1 MIYDPVTLPLLNDE
15 ELRHIFGDDEAAM
28 RRYHMLAAVIHEG
41 ASADQASGRYASSPR
56 TVRHLLQRYRVHP
69 GLDTLRSGR
78 PGPRGHRRS
87 DSLVAQVVG
96 EVYAGAPQ
104 ASGGTLLALVNRRL
118 AQNNLRVSRATFYR
132 LIAALKDDTGALER
146 GDVRAPLRGALSA
159 ALPLLTED
167 PPITLGTSL
176 LARMLTPPLPE
187 GMAPERGQVL
197 ARVLTQ
203 IIADMQPG
211 AGVSAADP
219 RARAYAILA
228 GEFISGDAPEAVQER
243 LAISPRTYY
252 RAKRQSLDRLAELLP
267 PALATL
273 TPALP
278 RTADPIPR
286 VEPFFGR
293 DDELAYYE
301 WRLRSE
307 SMAVI
312 WGLAGSG
319 KTALAARL
327 AVNGQRLGQA
337 VIWHTLSAE
346 TSTLVRDALSAL
358 AGGLL
363 EVGGLD
369 MVDAVRRWQQESAT
383 LPRDQQIARLVA
395 LLARRH
401 CVVML
406 DNARRTDTIEPG
418 WDLLLGELRR
428 QAATGQLR
436 LVVLS
441 RALPDWARGG
451 GWPGLGGLDDRAARR
466 LLAASGLKIRDEQ
479 TWQVI
484 YERTQGFPQ
493 LLRLV
498 AAWALS
504 PGGGHDLSE
513 LLDHSDIRAY
523 LVSEICGAL
532 SPEAARLLRWACALR
547 RPLDLDQPQAMA
559 ALADVG
565 RRQVGLD
572 ALEELVGRGLLLQSR
587 QRVYQPSAL
596 VREHVLNQ
604 GRADL
609 SAWRRLHK
617 RIARAHTQAGDEIEA
632 AYHEAQAGAPPLIV
646 PVAR

>member
-1 MIYDPVTLPLLNDE
+1 MIYDQVMLPLLNDE
-15 ELRHIFGDDEAAM
+15 ELRQIFAGDEAAIH
-28 RRYHMLAAVIHEG
+28 RYHMLAAAIHEG
-41 ASADQASGRYASSPR
+41 ASAEHVSSRFGSSPR
-56 TVRHLLQRYRVHP
+56 TVRHLLQRYRVNP

-78 PGPRGHRRS
+78 PGPRGHRRG
-87 DSLVAQVVG
+87 DTLVAQVVG
-96 EVYAGAPQ
+96 EVYASAPH
-104 ASGGTLLALVNRRL
+104 ASGGTLLALANRRL
-118 AQNNLRVSRATFYR
+118 ATSDLRVSRATFYR
-132 LIAALKDDTGALER
+132 LLAALKDDAGSAER
-146 GDVRAPLRGALSA
+146 DDARAPLRGALGA

-167 PPITLGTSL
+167 PPITLGSSL

-187 GMAPERGQVL
+187 GMALERGQIL

-203 IIADMQPG
+203 LIADMQPG
-211 AGVSAADP
+211 PTIPAADP

-252 RAKRQSLDRLAELLP
+252 RAKRQSLDRLAEVLP

-301 WRLRSE
+301 WRLRTE
-307 SMAVI
+307 NTAVI
-312 WGLAGSG
+312 WGFAGSG

-327 AVNGQRLGQA
+327 AANGQRHGQA

-363 EVGGLD
+363 EVSGPD
-369 MVDAVRRWQQESAT
+369 VADAVRRWQQESAT
-383 LPRDQQIARLVA
+383 LPRDQQITRLVA

-401 CVVML
+401 TVVML
-406 DNARRTDTIEPG
+406 DNARRTDTVEPG
-418 WDLLLGELRR
+418 WDLLLYELRR
-428 QAATGQLR
+428 QASAGQLR
-436 LVVLS
+436 LVILS

-451 GWPGLGGLDDRAARR
+451 GWPGLAGLDDRAARR
-466 LLAASGLKIRDEQ
+466 LLAASGLKIRDE
-479 TWQVI
+479 TSWQAI
-484 YERTQGFPQ
+484 YERTQGYPQ

-504 PGGGHDLSE
+504 PGGGHDLAE

-532 SPEAARLLRWACALR
+532 SPEASRLLRWVCALR
-547 RPLDLDQPQAMA
+547 RPLDLDLPQGAA

-565 RRQVGLD
+565 RRQAGL
-572 ALEELVGRGLLLQSR
+572 AAVEELVGRGLLLQSR
-587 QRVYQPSAL
+587 QRSYQAPAL

-604 GRADL
+604 GRADR
-609 SAWRRLHK
+609 STWRRLHK
-617 RIARAHTQAGDEIEA
+617 RIARAHLQAGEEIEA
-632 AYHEAQAGAPPLIV
+632 AYHEAQAGAPPLIL
-646 PVAR
+646 PVA